1 MTKFR
6 GYQNTWWLT
15 LITILTIL
23 IFSLISALIP
33 TKLVGEFGGVLI
45 GELFLI
51 IPIIIGA
58 KLVKKKYL
66 DENETIGDILKFRKF
81 NPLLLPT
88 LIFLPMSA
96 QYFASYMSIHFT
108 LLTNILFGAADNS
121 EMVPTTAI
129 GCVQIII
136 SLCVFAPILE
146 EILCRGIIMKMLEKY
161 GIAAE
166 IIISGF
172 VFALLHFSIQ
182 SIIVLFFVGVLLGV
196 VKKLTGSIFPCMI
209 MHSINNLTSF
219 IMVILTEKDIITDTA
234 LILPVILLF
243 TAFPFLVW
251 GLIHICGKEKHNF
264 IFRPIYKKGFS
275 VGLILCILLFTVFH
289 TALLVSRIQNNEIAT
304 EFNTFFEEID

>member
-6 GYQNTWWLT
+6 GYQNAWWLT
-15 LITILTIL
+15 LITIFTVL
-23 IFSLISALIP
+23 IVSPLSALIP
-33 TKLVGEFGGVLI
+33 TKAVGEFGGVMI
-45 GELFLI
+45 GEFFLI
-51 IPIIIGA
+51 IPVIIGI

-66 DENETIGDILKFRKF
+66 DENETLGDVFEFRKF
-81 NPLLLPT
+81 NPLLLPI

-96 QYFASYMSIHFT
+96 QYFATYLSIHFT

-121 EMVPTTAI
+121 EIVPSTAT
-129 GCVQIII
+129 GCVQIIV
-136 SLCVFAPILE
+136 SLCVLAPILE

-166 IIISGF
+166 VIVSGF

-196 VKKLTGSIFPCMI
+196 VKKLTGSIFSCMI
-209 MHSINNLTSF
+209 MHSANNLASF
-219 IMVILTEKDIITDTA
+219 LMLVLTEKNIITDTA
-234 LILPVILLF
+234 LILSVILLF
-243 TAFPFLVW
+243 IAFPFLVW
-251 GLIHICGKEKHNF
+251 GLIHICGKAKHNF

-275 VGLILCILLFTVFH
+275 VGLALCILLFAAFH

-304 EFNTFFEEID
+304 EFNTFFEEIN